1 MKKLKSIN
9 NLDFSYNVENIKVQ
23 EKTPLIIFDYG
34 VSEDSITKLHC
45 HNTFEIGI
53 CRKGNGIFII
63 GNKIYSYKQGDV
75 VVISKDIYHRAHA
88 NNANDDL
95 WTFCYLLLEDWIPID
110 ENYSFDLVLNKFEN
124 YEISIFIKLLFQEIL
139 KSKQEYDNNIISSLL
154 YTTYLYLKKKND
166 YENISNN
173 HVNLIL
179 DLRIKKAIE
188 LMANMESLSISQ
200 IANEC
205 CLSESYFRQLFNKQ
219 IGISPKEYQTKLK
232 IKKAMSLLLYSNDKI
247 LKIALDSGFDSLSNF
262 NRSFK
267 KIVGKSPYLWKK
279 EQLQNI

>member
-1 MKKLKSIN
+1 
-9 NLDFSYNVENIKVQ
+9 
-23 EKTPLIIFDYG
+23 
-34 VSEDSITKLHC
+34 
-45 HNTFEIGI
+45 
-53 CRKGNGIFII
+53 
-63 GNKIYSYKQGDV
+63 
-75 VVISKDIYHRAHA
+75 
-88 NNANDDL
+88 
-95 WTFCYLLLEDWIPID
+95 
-110 ENYSFDLVLNKFEN
+110 
-124 YEISIFIKLLFQEIL
+124 
-139 KSKQEYDNNIISSLL
+139 
-154 YTTYLYLKKKND
+154 
-166 YENISNN
+166 
-173 HVNLIL
+173 
-179 DLRIKKAIE
+179 
-188 LMANMESLSISQ
+188 MANMESLSISQ